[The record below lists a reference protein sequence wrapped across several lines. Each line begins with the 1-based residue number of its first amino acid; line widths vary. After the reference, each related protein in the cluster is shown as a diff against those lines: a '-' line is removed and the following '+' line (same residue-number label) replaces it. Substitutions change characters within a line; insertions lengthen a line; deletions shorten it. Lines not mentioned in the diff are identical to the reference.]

1 MSQTATL
8 PLARASRR
16 LHLRQL
22 ALVPKPAPSA
32 YYSTNRERIIAQGRA
47 YYQAHRTEILARLA
61 GQLCQNARQVHP
73 ARPAQPGP
81 PTGQAGRMSWLGSVN
96 LLLALVL
103 MLIRPIISL

>member
-1 MSQTATL
+1 MMSQTATL

-61 GQLCQNARQVHP
+61 ASYARTPGKYIRRVRLSQ
-73 ARPAQPGP
+73 ARRRAK
-81 PTGQAGRMSWLGSVN
+81 
-96 LLLALVL
+96 LVA
-103 MLIRPIISL
+103 